1 MRLRGDILTPYCQH
15 SEQSV
20 VIINHG
26 LGDRLVVMATDSTLV
41 STGEE
46 EGNEESP
53 VEWRDYTTEE
63 YQQGYRLYIQHD
75 QVCM

>member
-1 MRLRGDILTPYCQH
+1 M
-15 SEQSV
+15 

-26 LGDRLVVMATDSTLV
+26 LGDRLVVMATDSALA

-75 QVCM
+75 KVCM

>member
-1 MRLRGDILTPYCQH
+1 
-15 SEQSV
+15 
-20 VIINHG
+20 
-26 LGDRLVVMATDSTLV
+26 MAADSTLV